1 MSQQQIIANAIP
13 FALAVIM
20 FGMGLTLRIADFTR
34 VLSFPKAAGIGLGCQ
49 IVLLPALAFAL
60 VSLIPL
66 RPEFAIGVMLI
77 ALSPGGAVSNLFS
90 LLARGDIALSVTMT
104 AISSALSVV
113 TVPLL
118 LNLALLLLMGE
129 GVRIHLPI
137 GPTMAHIA
145 WITVIPVSLGMVVRA
160 RAARFAS
167 NMDRPV
173 RLLSY
178 AFLSLAIVLILLRER
193 GNIVE
198 LLLSAGPVAVL
209 LNLLAMALGYALA
222 GVAALNRQQR
232 HTLTIEVG
240 IQNAILATA
249 IAISPGM
256 LGSTTIAMVPTI
268 YGFTMVLIAFGYIG
282 WALRNGGPEK
292 AGPH

>member
-1 MSQQQIIANAIP
+1 MQQAFIAAAIP

-20 FGMGLTLRIADFTR
+20 FGMGLKLRIADFTR
-34 VLSFPKAAGIGLGCQ
+34 VFSFPKAASIGLGCQ
-49 IVLLPALAFAL
+49 ILLLPALAYGL
-60 VSLIPL
+60 VTLIPL
-66 RPEFAIGVMLI
+66 RPEFAIGVLVI

-104 AISSALSVV
+104 AISSSLSVV

-118 LNLALLLLMGE
+118 LNLALLALMGE
-129 GVRIHLPI
+129 GMRIHLPI
-137 GPTMAHIA
+137 APTMAHIA

-160 RAARFAS
+160 RAPGFATKT
-167 NMDRPV
+167 DRPV

-178 AFLSLAIVLILLRER
+178 VFLSLAIVLILLRER
-193 GNIVE
+193 GNLAE
-198 LLLSAGPVAVL
+198 LLLTAGPAAVL
-209 LNLLAMALGYALA
+209 LNLVAMALGYGLA
-222 GVAALNRQQR
+222 NAARLNRQQR

-249 IAISPGM
+249 IAVSPSM

-268 YGFTMVLIAFGYIG
+268 YCFTMVVIAFAYIG
-282 WALRNGGPEK
+282 WALRGSRPEP
-292 AGPH
+292 AGPL

>member
-20 FGMGLTLRIADFTR
+20 FGMGLKLRITDFTR
-34 VLSFPKAAGIGLGCQ
+34 VFSFPKAAGIGLGCQ
-49 IVLLPALAFAL
+49 IFLLPALALVL

-104 AISSALSVV
+104 AVSSSLSVL

-129 GVRIHLPI
+129 GMRIHLPI

-145 WITVIPVSLGMVVRA
+145 WITVIPVSLGMAVRA
-160 RAARFAS
+160 RSAHFAS
-167 NMDRPV
+167 TMDRPV

-178 AFLSLAIVLILLRER
+178 TFLSFAIVLILLRER
-193 GNIVE
+193 GNLGE
-198 LLLSAGPVAVL
+198 LLVSAGPAAML
-209 LNLLAMALGYALA
+209 LNLLAMGLGYGLA
-222 GVAALNRQQR
+222 SAVRLNQQQR

-249 IAISPGM
+249 IAVSPSM
-256 LGSTTIAMVPTI
+256 LGNTTIAMVPTI
-268 YGFTMVLIAFGYIG
+268 YGFTMVVIAFAYIG
-282 WALRNGGPEK
+282 WALRADRPEITD
-292 AGPH
+292 AA